1 MIFGD
6 TPSTSEIVASA
17 FQNFFDREV
26 DEAGSIFWTSLLD
39 LGVITIPEF
48 FTLIDEGAAAPT
60 GSAADVLTLQ
70 DQVDI
75 GLYFSVINGLS
86 DVPDATAVLA
96 LYDNTDRI
104 VSIADAKD
112 SIDTL
117 AAEAEGDFLIKL
129 TGVIDNPLAEL
140 V

>member
-75 GLYFSVINGLS
+75 GLYFSAINGLS